1 MAAKAKI
8 SILGLYQW
16 NHNIFDDM
24 EIPEEIDA
32 ETVKWEILEE
42 CAELEILYPDPDFM
56 KESIK
61 YWSRRMLPNWQK
73 IVDALIAEYN
83 PIWNKD
89 GKITDTMEYGAHS
102 TSYGQDRS
110 TASYGQD
117 RSTASYG
124 QDRSTAAYGEDRVTA
139 ITGQRDQTNTH
150 SVAGFNEST
159 MQNADQDHSVGLEA
173 TDTNTRASHSDTTT
187 RDARSDTTT
196 RDARS
201 DTTTRDARTDT
212 SQAHTDKRT
221 VIEQGNIGVTES
233 SAMVRHEVELRSEFN
248 IYQIIADDFKKKY
261 CLLVY

>member
-8 SILGLYQW
+8 SILGLYQG
-16 NHNIFDDM
+16 NNSIFDDM

-42 CAELEILYPDPDFM
+42 CAELEILYSDPDFM

-110 TASYGQD
+110 TA
-117 RSTASYG
+117 
-124 QDRSTAAYGEDRVTA
+124 AYGEDRVTA

-150 SVAGFNEST
+150 SVSGFNEST
-159 MQNADQDHSVGLEA
+159 MQNADQDHSVALEA
-173 TDTNTRASHSDTTT
+173 TDTNTRASH
-187 RDARSDTTT
+187 
-196 RDARS
+196 S

>member
-1 MAAKAKI
+1 MAAKAKL

-16 NHNIFDDM
+16 NNSIFDDM

-102 TSYGQDRS
+102 TSYGK
-110 TASYGQD
+110 D

-139 ITGQRDQTNTH
+139 ITGRRDQTNTH

-159 MQNADQDHSVGLEA
+159 MQNAEQDHSVGLEA
-173 TDTNTRASHSDTTT
+173 SDTNTRASHN
-187 RDARSDTTT
+187 DTTT

-221 VIEQGNIGVTES
+221 IIEQGNIGVTES
-233 SAMVRHEVELRSEFN
+233 SAMVRHEVELRAEFN
-248 IYQIIADDFKKKY
+248 IYQIIANDFKKKY
-261 CLLVY
+261 CLMVY

>member
-1 MAAKAKI
+1 MAAKAKL
-8 SILGLYQW
+8 SILGLYRW
-16 NHNIFDDM
+16 NNSIFDDM

-61 YWSRRMLPNWQK
+61 FWSRRMLPNWQK

-110 TASYGQD
+110 TASF
-117 RSTASYG
+117 
-124 QDRSTAAYGEDRVTA
+124 GEDRVTA

-150 SVAGFNEST
+150 SVSGFNEQGMHAS
-159 MQNADQDHSVGLEA
+159 DEDHAVGLQA
-173 TDTNTRASHSDTTT
+173 TDTNTRAQH
-187 RDARSDTTT
+187 
-196 RDARS
+196 S

-248 IYQIIADDFKKKY
+248 IYQIIADDFKQKY
-261 CLLVY
+261 CLMVY

>member
-42 CAELEILYPDPDFM
+42 CAELEILYPDTDFM

-73 IVDALIAEYN
+73 IVNALIAEYN

-89 GKITDTMEYGAHS
+89 GTIRDTMIYGEHS
-102 TSYGQDRS
+102 MQYGQDK
-110 TASYGQD
+110 
-117 RSTASYG
+117 
-124 QDRSTAAYGEDRVTA
+124 VTA

-150 SVAGFNEST
+150 SVSGFNEQGMHAS
-159 MQNADQDHSVGLEA
+159 DEDHAVGLQA
-173 TDTNTRASHSDTTT
+173 TDTNTRDT
-187 RDARSDTTT
+187 
-196 RDARS
+196 
-201 DTTTRDARTDT
+201 RTDT
-212 SQAHTDKRT
+212 SRQHTDTRT
-221 VIEQGNIGVTES
+221 VTEQGNIGVTES

-261 CLLVY
+261 CLMVY

>member
-61 YWSRRMLPNWQK
+61 FWSRRMLPNWQK
-73 IVDALIAEYN
+73 IVNALIAEYN

-89 GKITDTMEYGAHS
+89 GTIMETMK
-102 TSYGQDRS
+102 YGQDK
-110 TASYGQD
+110 
-117 RSTASYG
+117 
-124 QDRSTAAYGEDRVTA
+124 VTA

-150 SVAGFNEST
+150 SVSGFNEQGMHAS
-159 MQNADQDHSVGLEA
+159 DEDHAIGLQA
-173 TDTNTRASHSDTTT
+173 TDSN
-187 RDARSDTTT
+187 
-196 RDARS
+196 
-201 DTTTRDARTDT
+201 TRDARTDT
-212 SQAHTDKRT
+212 RT
-221 VIEQGNIGVTES
+221 VTEQGNIGVTES

-261 CLLVY
+261 CLMVY

>member
-110 TASYGQD
+110 TA
-117 RSTASYG
+117 
-124 QDRSTAAYGEDRVTA
+124 AYGEDRVTA

-150 SVAGFNEST
+150 SVSGFNEST
-159 MQNADQDHSVGLEA
+159 MQNSDQDHSVGLEA
-173 TDTNTRASHSDTTT
+173 TDTNTRASH
-187 RDARSDTTT
+187 
-196 RDARS
+196 S

>member
-1 MAAKAKI
+1 MAAKAKL

-16 NHNIFDDM
+16 NNSIFDDM
-24 EIPEEIDA
+24 EIPEEIDS

-110 TASYGQD
+110 TA
-117 RSTASYG
+117 
-124 QDRSTAAYGEDRVTA
+124 AYGEDRVTA

-159 MQNADQDHSVGLEA
+159 MQNAEQDHSVGLEA

-187 RDARSDTTT
+187 RDARSDITT